1 MDVLILNAGVING
14 KVLEELTEQE
24 IRKTFDVNVLGLYWA
39 TKAFLPTMKQRRS
52 GHIVTIA
59 SAAGLLGVVRQ
70 VDYCATKHAAVG
82 FAESLRVELHRYAP
96 DLRTTLVCP
105 YYINTGMFDG
115 VKSKVGW
122 LLPILEEQDV
132 ADKVISAVERDKP
145 ELFMPW
151 SVATLPFLRGLP
163 SKLFDRAMD
172 FLGVHA
178 SMDEFHGA
186 GRSARRRRRTEYR
199 RGRVGLGLPAASPV
213 GGSPALLVIELG
225 GRRIVETT
233 RSLRVLET
241 SHPPVHYVPIEDI
254 AAGVLDPGRGGG
266 LVLRVEGAGE
276 LLRRRRAQYGDVG
289 VPGPTSGARG
299 PPGTTRSRR
308 PASRRSST
316 TSRSTR
322 R

>member
-1 MDVLILNAGVING
+1 MTALPGRVVLVTGAAGGIGRRMALNAAQHGATVVAWDIDGGRLDVLVKEIDDIAPGRGHSYVVDVTDAALVTKTAAQVESEVGPVDVLILNAGVING
-14 KVLEELTEQE
+14 KLIEELSESE

-39 TKAFLPTMKQRRS
+39 TKAFLPTMKKRRS

-70 VDYCATKHAAVG
+70 VDYSATKHAAVG

-163 SKLFDRAMD
+163 SKFFDRAMD

-178 SMDEFHGA
+178 SMDEFHG
-186 GRSARRRRRTEYR
+186 
-199 RGRVGLGLPAASPV
+199 
-213 GGSPALLVIELG
+213 
-225 GRRIVETT
+225 
-233 RSLRVLET
+233 
-241 SHPPVHYVPIEDI
+241 
-254 AAGVLDPGRGGG
+254 
-266 LVLRVEGAGE
+266 RVEAE
-276 LLRRRRAQYGDVG
+276 KEKAN
-289 VPGPTSGARG
+289 
-299 PPGTTRSRR
+299 
-308 PASRRSST
+308 
-316 TSRSTR
+316 
-322 R
+322 

>member
-1 MDVLILNAGVING
+1 MTALPGRVVLVTGAAGGIGRRMALNAAQHGATVVAWDIDGGRLDVLVKEIDDIAPGRGHSYVVDVTDAALVTKTAAQVESEVGPVDVLILNAGVING
-14 KVLEELTEQE
+14 KLIEELTESE

-39 TKAFLPTMKQRRS
+39 TKAFLPTMKKRRS

-70 VDYCATKHAAVG
+70 VDYSATKHAAVG

-163 SKLFDRAMD
+163 SKFFDRAMD

-178 SMDEFHGA
+178 SMDEFHG
-186 GRSARRRRRTEYR
+186 
-199 RGRVGLGLPAASPV
+199 
-213 GGSPALLVIELG
+213 
-225 GRRIVETT
+225 
-233 RSLRVLET
+233 
-241 SHPPVHYVPIEDI
+241 
-254 AAGVLDPGRGGG
+254 
-266 LVLRVEGAGE
+266 RVEAE
-276 LLRRRRAQYGDVG
+276 KEKAN
-289 VPGPTSGARG
+289 
-299 PPGTTRSRR
+299 
-308 PASRRSST
+308 
-316 TSRSTR
+316 
-322 R
+322 

>member
-1 MDVLILNAGVING
+1 VKEIDDIAPGRGHSYVVDVTDAALVTKTAAQVESEVGPVDVLILNAGVING
-14 KVLEELTEQE
+14 KLIEELTESE

-39 TKAFLPTMKQRRS
+39 TKAFLPTMKKRRS

-70 VDYCATKHAAVG
+70 VDYSATKHAAVG
-82 FAESLRVELHRYAP
+82 FGESLRVELNRYAP

-163 SKLFDRAMD
+163 SKFFDRAMD

-178 SMDEFHGA
+178 SMDEFHG
-186 GRSARRRRRTEYR
+186 
-199 RGRVGLGLPAASPV
+199 
-213 GGSPALLVIELG
+213 
-225 GRRIVETT
+225 
-233 RSLRVLET
+233 
-241 SHPPVHYVPIEDI
+241 
-254 AAGVLDPGRGGG
+254 
-266 LVLRVEGAGE
+266 RVEAE
-276 LLRRRRAQYGDVG
+276 KEKAN
-289 VPGPTSGARG
+289 
-299 PPGTTRSRR
+299 
-308 PASRRSST
+308 
-316 TSRSTR
+316 
-322 R
+322 

>member
-1 MDVLILNAGVING
+1 MTALPGRVVLVTGAAGGIGRRMALNAAQHGATVVAWDIDAGRLDVLVKEIDDVAPGRGHSYVVDVTDAAVVSKAAKQVESEVGPVDVLILNAGVING
-14 KVLEELTEQE
+14 KLIEELTEAE

-39 TKAFLPTMKQRRS
+39 TKAFLPTMKKRRS

-70 VDYCATKHAAVG
+70 VDYSATKHAAVG
-82 FAESLRVELHRYAP
+82 FGESLRVELHRYAP

-132 ADKVISAVERDKP
+132 ADKVISAIERDKP

-163 SKLFDRAMD
+163 SKFFDKAMD

-178 SMDEFHGA
+178 SMDEFHG
-186 GRSARRRRRTEYR
+186 
-199 RGRVGLGLPAASPV
+199 
-213 GGSPALLVIELG
+213 
-225 GRRIVETT
+225 
-233 RSLRVLET
+233 
-241 SHPPVHYVPIEDI
+241 
-254 AAGVLDPGRGGG
+254 
-266 LVLRVEGAGE
+266 RVEAE
-276 LLRRRRAQYGDVG
+276 KEK
-289 VPGPTSGARG
+289 
-299 PPGTTRSRR
+299 
-308 PASRRSST
+308 AS
-316 TSRSTR
+316 
-322 R
+322 

>member
-1 MDVLILNAGVING
+1 MTALPGRVVLVTGAAGGIGRRMALNAAQHGATVVAWDIDGGRLDVLVKEIEDIAPGRGHSYVVDVTDAALVTKTAAQVESEVGPVDVLILNAGVING
-14 KVLEELTEQE
+14 KLIEELTESE

-39 TKAFLPTMKQRRS
+39 TKAFLPTMKKRRS

-70 VDYCATKHAAVG
+70 VDYSATKHAAVG

-163 SKLFDRAMD
+163 SKFFDRAMD

-178 SMDEFHGA
+178 SMDEFHG
-186 GRSARRRRRTEYR
+186 
-199 RGRVGLGLPAASPV
+199 
-213 GGSPALLVIELG
+213 
-225 GRRIVETT
+225 
-233 RSLRVLET
+233 
-241 SHPPVHYVPIEDI
+241 
-254 AAGVLDPGRGGG
+254 
-266 LVLRVEGAGE
+266 RVEAE
-276 LLRRRRAQYGDVG
+276 KEKAN
-289 VPGPTSGARG
+289 
-299 PPGTTRSRR
+299 
-308 PASRRSST
+308 
-316 TSRSTR
+316 
-322 R
+322 

>member
-1 MDVLILNAGVING
+1 MTALPGRVVLVTGAAGGIGRRMALNAAQRGATVVAWDIDGNRLDVLVKEIDDIAPGRGHSYVVDVTDAALVSKTAQQVESEVGPVDVLILNAGVING

-70 VDYCATKHAAVG
+70 VDYSATKHAAVG

-163 SKLFDRAMD
+163 SKFFDRAMD

-178 SMDEFHGA
+178 SMDEFHG
-186 GRSARRRRRTEYR
+186 
-199 RGRVGLGLPAASPV
+199 
-213 GGSPALLVIELG
+213 
-225 GRRIVETT
+225 
-233 RSLRVLET
+233 
-241 SHPPVHYVPIEDI
+241 
-254 AAGVLDPGRGGG
+254 
-266 LVLRVEGAGE
+266 RVEAE
-276 LLRRRRAQYGDVG
+276 KEKAN
-289 VPGPTSGARG
+289 
-299 PPGTTRSRR
+299 
-308 PASRRSST
+308 
-316 TSRSTR
+316 
-322 R
+322 

>member
-1 MDVLILNAGVING
+1 MTALPGKTVLVTGAAGGIGRRMALKAARQGATVVAWDIDGGRLDVLVKEIDDVAPGRGHSYVVDVTDADLVTEMAKKVESEVGPVDVLILNAGVING
-14 KVLEELTEQE
+14 KLIEDLTDAE

-39 TKAFLPTMKQRRS
+39 TRAFLPSMKQRRS

-70 VDYCATKHAAVG
+70 VDYSATKHAAVG

-132 ADKVISAVERDKP
+132 ADKVISAIERDKY

-163 SKLFDRAMD
+163 VRLFDRAMD
-172 FLGVHA
+172 ILGVHA
-178 SMDEFHGA
+178 SMDEFHG
-186 GRSARRRRRTEYR
+186 
-199 RGRVGLGLPAASPV
+199 
-213 GGSPALLVIELG
+213 
-225 GRRIVETT
+225 
-233 RSLRVLET
+233 
-241 SHPPVHYVPIEDI
+241 
-254 AAGVLDPGRGGG
+254 
-266 LVLRVEGAGE
+266 RVEQE
-276 LLRRRRAQYGDVG
+276 KK
-289 VPGPTSGARG
+289 PESI
-299 PPGTTRSRR
+299 S
-308 PASRRSST
+308 
-316 TSRSTR
+316 
-322 R
+322 